1 MNPPPLCPDRVQWTR
16 GRIQNPCGNWGLSPC
31 VPVVDAGTQHGR
43 EIPGR
48 LYVQH
53 AWERYK
59 ELCCWARTLP
69 PIRASLLT
77 LHAGTPD
84 AWQCRLSLHTW
95 HIIIKK
101 SRSQLRRGNRHTREE
116 ELFCPQLILIRL
128 SRFRLGLRACA
139 VAFAWFESYSIECRT
154 VNPEGFGLMTG
165 TTQRADRS
173 TEL

>member
-1 MNPPPLCPDRVQWTR
+1 MQLRGTGSIPLGVCMYSMPGKDTR
-16 GRIQNPCGNWGLSPC
+16 NCAAGLGRFRRSEHYCSPST
-31 VPVVDAGTQHGR
+31 P
-43 EIPGR
+43 
-48 LYVQH
+48 
-53 AWERYK
+53 ER
-59 ELCCWARTLP
+59 R
-69 PIRASLLT
+69 I
-77 LHAGTPD
+77 

-101 SRSQLRRGNRHTREE
+101 SRRQLRRGNRHTREE